1 MDPMLCVVVQAH
13 RRVSKRGK
21 IERIRAHLRPKP
33 RPHQR
38 R

>member
-1 MDPMLCVVVQAH
+1 MDPTLHVAVQAH

-21 IERIRAHLRPKP
+21 IERIRAHLRLKP